1 MTVKEKLQY
10 FSDNGMSV
18 SFIARKMG
26 VEVSTLS
33 KWLRGEKGITH
44 KNEES
49 YHINLGDSRIAYR
62 ICGEVRFMH
71 LRWHFGWRCGGIF
84 GSTAQY
90 EGGAGM
96 P

>member
-44 KNEES
+44 KNEEKV
-49 YHINLGDSRIAYR
+49 LLTLKEIAND
-62 ICGEVRFMH
+62 FMAK
-71 LRWHFGWRCGGIF
+71 L
-84 GSTAQY
+84 
-90 EGGAGM
+90 EG
-96 P
+96 

>member
-1 MTVKEKLQY
+1 MKGVRKITVKEKLQY

-44 KNEES
+44 KNEEKV
-49 YHINLGDSRIAYR
+49 LLTLKEIAND
-62 ICGEVRFMH
+62 FMAK
-71 LRWHFGWRCGGIF
+71 L
-84 GSTAQY
+84 
-90 EGGAGM
+90 EE
-96 P
+96 

>member
-1 MTVKEKLQY
+1 MKGVRKMTVKEKLRY

-44 KNEES
+44 KNEEKV
-49 YHINLGDSRIAYR
+49 LLTLKEIAND
-62 ICGEVRFMH
+62 FMAK
-71 LRWHFGWRCGGIF
+71 L
-84 GSTAQY
+84 
-90 EGGAGM
+90 EE
-96 P
+96 

>member
-1 MTVKEKLQY
+1 MKGVRKITVKEKLRY

-44 KNEES
+44 KNEEKV
-49 YHINLGDSRIAYR
+49 LLTLKEIAND
-62 ICGEVRFMH
+62 FMAK
-71 LRWHFGWRCGGIF
+71 L
-84 GSTAQY
+84 
-90 EGGAGM
+90 EE
-96 P
+96 

>member
-33 KWLRGEKGITH
+33 KWLRGEKGIMH
-44 KNEES
+44 KNEEKV
-49 YHINLGDSRIAYR
+49 LLTLKEIANN
-62 ICGEVRFMH
+62 FMAK
-71 LRWHFGWRCGGIF
+71 L
-84 GSTAQY
+84 
-90 EGGAGM
+90 EE
-96 P
+96 

>member
-1 MTVKEKLQY
+1 MKGVREMTVKEKLQY

-44 KNEES
+44 KNEEKV
-49 YHINLGDSRIAYR
+49 LLTLKEIANDFVAKL
-62 ICGEVRFMH
+62 E
-71 LRWHFGWRCGGIF
+71 
-84 GSTAQY
+84 
-90 EGGAGM
+90 E
-96 P
+96 

>member
-44 KNEES
+44 KNEKKVLLTLKE
-49 YHINLGDSRIAYR
+49 IANDF
-62 ICGEVRFMH
+62 IAKLE
-71 LRWHFGWRCGGIF
+71 
-84 GSTAQY
+84 
-90 EGGAGM
+90 E
-96 P
+96 

>member
-1 MTVKEKLQY
+1 MTIKEKLQY

-44 KNEES
+44 KNEEKV
-49 YHINLGDSRIAYR
+49 LLALKEIAND
-62 ICGEVRFMH
+62 FMAK
-71 LRWHFGWRCGGIF
+71 L
-84 GSTAQY
+84 
-90 EGGAGM
+90 EE
-96 P
+96 

>member
-18 SFIARKMG
+18 SFIARKMD

-44 KNEES
+44 KNEEKV
-49 YHINLGDSRIAYR
+49 LLTLKEIAND
-62 ICGEVRFMH
+62 FMAK
-71 LRWHFGWRCGGIF
+71 L
-84 GSTAQY
+84 
-90 EGGAGM
+90 EE
-96 P
+96 

>member
-26 VEVSTLS
+26 VEVSTHS

-44 KNEES
+44 KNEEKV
-49 YHINLGDSRIAYR
+49 LLTLKEIANDFVAKL
-62 ICGEVRFMH
+62 E
-71 LRWHFGWRCGGIF
+71 
-84 GSTAQY
+84 
-90 EGGAGM
+90 E
-96 P
+96 

>member
-18 SFIARKMG
+18 SFISRKMG

-44 KNEES
+44 KNEEKV
-49 YHINLGDSRIAYR
+49 LLTLKEIAND
-62 ICGEVRFMH
+62 FMAK
-71 LRWHFGWRCGGIF
+71 L
-84 GSTAQY
+84 
-90 EGGAGM
+90 EE
-96 P
+96 

>member
-44 KNEES
+44 KNEEKV
-49 YHINLGDSRIAYR
+49 LLTLKEIANDFAAKL
-62 ICGEVRFMH
+62 E
-71 LRWHFGWRCGGIF
+71 
-84 GSTAQY
+84 
-90 EGGAGM
+90 E
-96 P
+96 

>member
-26 VEVSTLS
+26 VEVSTLR

-44 KNEES
+44 KNEEKV
-49 YHINLGDSRIAYR
+49 LLTLKEIAND
-62 ICGEVRFMH
+62 FMAK
-71 LRWHFGWRCGGIF
+71 L
-84 GSTAQY
+84 
-90 EGGAGM
+90 EE
-96 P
+96 